1 MAAWSTEEVHT
12 LVGVWGAADVQ
23 RQLDGVTRNKKIYQ
37 EIATSHNAYG
47 YDRTW
52 EQCRVKVK
60 NLIQKYKQVKDRNGV
75 TGETRR
81 TCPFYNELDA
91 ILGNRAAT
99 RPSVVVDS
107 GNGSETIP
115 VLEDEGNTSPP
126 PNPDWPP
133 SFTPQLPQNA
143 DLSPSTSISS
153 LSASSHFSPSAT
165 ASQCST
171 PLRSLPSTPTDQAAP
186 SCDNPRS
193 EDHNSLSDTSA
204 SSNATRSKK
213 RAEETSRKIGT
224 KCVRDDGIHQLAEIF
239 QRMDELSAQREER
252 MRKMEIEM
260 EMKMQEM
267 EAKREERMLML
278 FAGLMNQRSGFGS
291 VPMFNEQ

>member
-37 EIATSHNAYG
+37 EIATSHNVYG

-60 NLIQKYKQVKDRNGV
+60 NLVQKYKQVKDRNGV

-115 VLEDEGNTSPP
+115 VLEDE
-126 PNPDWPP
+126 
-133 SFTPQLPQNA
+133 
-143 DLSPSTSISS
+143 
-153 LSASSHFSPSAT
+153 

-171 PLRSLPSTPTDQAAP
+171 SLGSLPSTPTDQAAP
-186 SCDNPRS
+186 SCDNPQS

-204 SSNATRSKK
+204 SKK
-213 RAEETSRKIGT
+213 YLGEWKEFLLSTGCGTTSSLFIQFVGHSMFKTLI
-224 KCVRDDGIHQLAEIF
+224 KAHYCHNKPAVRDDRSQ
-239 QRMDELSAQREER
+239 DLSH
-252 MRKMEIEM
+252 IEFN
-260 EMKMQEM
+260 
-267 EAKREERMLML
+267 AIRYT
-278 FAGLMNQRSGFGS
+278 AGYVPRALKKKLIKSGHKNKKGA
-291 VPMFNEQ
+291 

>member
-1 MAAWSTEEVHT
+1 MAAWSTEEVHTLIT

-60 NLIQKYKQVKDRNGV
+60 NLVQKYKQVKDRNGV
-75 TGETRR
+75 TGETQQQLV
-81 TCPFYNELDA
+81 PLH
-91 ILGNRAAT
+91 
-99 RPSVVVDS
+99 VVVDS

-153 LSASSHFSPSAT
+153 LSASCHFSPSAT

-171 PLRSLPSTPTDQAAP
+171 SLGSLPSTPTDQAAP
-186 SCDNPRS
+186 SCDNPQS

-204 SSNATRSKK
+204 SNNATRSKK

-224 KCVRDDGIHQLAEIF
+224 KRVRDDGIHQLAEIF

-267 EAKREERMLML
+267 EAKREEQMLML